1 MSGRATRNADT
12 GELPAVTDD
21 VDPEEVRYAP
31 RPPRRHGW
39 ARRLAI
45 LALVLVL
52 AALVAVAGYKWT
64 QNQYYVANDG
74 EQVVIYQGVE
84 ADRGVAADPDDQA
97 HQQQHQLR
105 TPAAP
110 VHEAHQARRGGF
122 AGAHGDSRHTAGVW
136 VAEGEGEGVALGV
149 GDGLAEAVGRGFFFP
164 ALAVAFLVGV
174 GVGVGVGDGGQLT
187 SVRRLLITA
196 RASVRLSALM
206 PSLTCRARYGGRSS
220 RT

>member
-1 MSGRATRNADT
+1 MNPITPIVIQTSWVPAKVLASAWLAWSARSMRWIIARPIPFRAETMGSRIGSAYSAKSRIAMWQ
-12 GELPAVTDD
+12 AVTS
-21 VDPEEVRYAP
+21 PASHAP
-31 RPPRRHGW
+31 PVARSKRR
-39 ARRLAI
+39 
-45 LALVLVL
+45 
-52 AALVAVAGYKWT
+52 
-64 QNQYYVANDG
+64 
-74 EQVVIYQGVE
+74 
-84 ADRGVAADPDDQA
+84 
-97 HQQQHQLR
+97 
-105 TPAAP
+105 PAAP
-110 VHEAHQARRGGF
+110 VHKAHQARRAGF

-206 PSLTCRARYGGRSS
+206 PSLTCRARYGGRA
-220 RT
+220 